1 MPNDRNRKSIGIFLR
16 WTYLLTFFFGS
27 FDALS
32 QKRLEQKELKA
43 LTDSLKFVTDVPYM
57 CEDSIFSNY
66 KPGCG
71 DRIFWRVVQQ
81 KKSIIPFLIDQLD
94 DTTQTVVSVPNFG
107 GFYTVADIAYT
118 AMQEIIADIPT
129 FKLLG
134 VPFDKEGCGYC
145 AYWNYLREDISHRR
159 HFQKEV
165 RQWEDRLGGRWIES
179 PKVLTCDCNFPH
191 PNGGH
196 YIKEYTL
203 SNWTGFGVHL
213 EYSYLKAHSIGIGAN
228 FISESFRPF
237 IGKRSIN
244 YTVDATITGL
254 FYNHISA
261 LGQRIDLGINIQETS
276 PDFHVFIE
284 HNDKNDF
291 RVGGKVG
298 VSFNNFI
305 YLHYRYSYPLTNYE
319 NPYISRHGVVL
330 TFKLNQVPLST
341 LWGP

>member
-1 MPNDRNRKSIGIFLR
+1 VNVFLR
-16 WTYLLTFFFGS
+16 HLFLLGFFFLS
-27 FDALS
+27 FQTRS
-32 QKRLEQKELKA
+32 QKRLERIELEA
-43 LTDSLKFVTDVPYM
+43 LTDSLKFVTDVPYI
-57 CEDSIFSNY
+57 CRDSIFSNY

-81 KKSIIPFLIDQLD
+81 KKSIVSFLIDKLD
-94 DTTQTVVSVPNFG
+94 DTTQTIVSVPNFG
-107 GFYTVADIAYT
+107 GYYTVADIAYT

-134 VPFDKEGCGYC
+134 VKFDKEGCGYC
-145 AYWNYLREDISHRR
+145 AYWNYLREDILHRK
-159 HFQKEV
+159 HFQQEV
-165 RQWEDRLGGRWIES
+165 RKWEDRIGGRWIES
-179 PKVLTCDCNFPH
+179 PKVLTCDCSFPH

-203 SNWTGFGVHL
+203 SNYTGFGAHV

-237 IGKRSIN
+237 IGKLRIN

-254 FYNHISA
+254 FYNGISA
-261 LGQRIDLGINIQETS
+261 LGQRIDLGINVQETS
-276 PDFHVFIE
+276 PDFHIFVE

-291 RVGGKVG
+291 RIGGKVG
-298 VSFNNFI
+298 VSFNNFLYI
-305 YLHYRYSYPLTNYE
+305 HYRYSYPLTKYE

-330 TFKLNQVPLST
+330 TFKLNWVPIST

>member
-1 MPNDRNRKSIGIFLR
+1 MTIF
-16 WTYLLTFFFGS
+16 FCS

-43 LTDSLKFVTDVPYM
+43 LTDSLKFVTDVPYI

-66 KPGCG
+66 KLGCG

-81 KKSIIPFLIDQLD
+81 KKSIISFLIDKLD
-94 DTTQTVVSVPNFG
+94 DTTQTAISVPNFG
-107 GFYTVADIAYT
+107 EYYTVADIAYT

-129 FKLLG
+129 FELLG
-134 VPFDKEGCGYC
+134 VPFDKAGCGYC

-165 RQWEDRLGGRWIES
+165 RKWENRLGGRWIES
-179 PKVLTCDCNFPH
+179 PEVLTGDCPFPH

-203 SNWTGFGVHL
+203 SNWTGYGVHV
-213 EYSYLKAHSIGIGAN
+213 EYSYLKAHSIGVGAN
-228 FISESFRPF
+228 FISESFQPF
-237 IGKRSIN
+237 IGKRRIN

-254 FYNHISA
+254 FYNGISA
-261 LGQRIDLGINIQETS
+261 LGQRIDLGINVQKTS
-276 PDFHVFIE
+276 PDFHVFVE
-284 HNDKNDF
+284 HNDKNDL
-291 RVGGKVG
+291 RIGGKVG

-305 YLHYRYSYPLTNYE
+305 YLHYRYSYPLTGYE

-330 TFKLNQVPLST
+330 TFKLNQIPIMGL
-341 LWGP
+341 LGP